1 MLGILMDNHYLN
13 VYVCPI
19 KKKKK
24 KLYFFK
30 ELSYYYDGLI
40 FLATSKI

>member
-13 VYVCPI
+13 VYVCPV
-19 KKKKK
+19 KKKK

-30 ELSYYYDGLI
+30 ELSYYYDRLI